1 MKQEEEMEA
10 HSTDKYKSWGFGKIA
25 NFQQNVKNF
34 VDEMIDEKEKYDR
47 FRDKVGKVK
56 QRLAVKRERVL
67 AVNENRKRRIR

>member
-1 MKQEEEMEA
+1 
-10 HSTDKYKSWGFGKIA
+10 
-25 NFQQNVKNF
+25 
-34 VDEMIDEKEKYDR
+34 MIDEKEKYDR